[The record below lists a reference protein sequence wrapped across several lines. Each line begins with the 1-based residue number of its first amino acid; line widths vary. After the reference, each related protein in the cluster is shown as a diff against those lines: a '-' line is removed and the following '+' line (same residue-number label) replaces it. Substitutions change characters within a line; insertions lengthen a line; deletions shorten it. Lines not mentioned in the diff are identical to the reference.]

1 MRQAHRGSTGAAL
14 AETIVALALISL
26 TVVAMLGGFAA
37 IVLMATRHQQ
47 QTRLELIVRSDVER
61 LKTQPY
67 SAAGSYT
74 LPSPP
79 PPFTSATL
87 TVSYY
92 NPAGCGGGFC
102 ATPPSPDTGLQWI
115 TVTVS
120 GPGYTEKASL
130 FKELP

>member
-1 MRQAHRGSTGAAL
+1 VRPTHRGSRGAAL

-26 TVVAMLGGFAA
+26 TVVAMLSGFAA
-37 IVLMATRHQQ
+37 VVLLATRHQQ

-61 LKTQPY
+61 LKSQPY

-74 LPSPP
+74 LPAPP
-79 PPFTSATL
+79 APFTSATL

-92 NPAGCGGGFC
+92 NPTACGGGFC
-102 ATPPSPDTGLQWI
+102 ATPPVPDTGLQWI

-120 GPGYTEKASL
+120 GPGLSERASL

>member
-1 MRQAHRGSTGAAL
+1 MRRAHRGSTGAAL

-74 LPSPP
+74 LPAPP
-79 PPFTSATL
+79 APFTSATL

-120 GPGYTEKASL
+120 GPGYTETASL

>member
-1 MRQAHRGSTGAAL
+1 MRPAHRGSQGAAL

-26 TVVAMLGGFAA
+26 TVVAMLSGFAA
-37 IVLMATRHQQ
+37 IVLMATRHHQ

-67 SAAGSYT
+67 SAAGTYT
-74 LPSPP
+74 LPAPP
-79 PPFTSATL
+79 APFTSATF

-92 NPAGCGGGFC
+92 NPAACGGGFC
-102 ATPPSPDTGLQWI
+102 ATPPAPDTGLQWI

-120 GPGYTEKASL
+120 GPGLSEQASL